1 MVRKGLITVLMAV
14 CLIFP
19 MGIQATAAEPY
30 DGTISTTYI
39 TIFRDVAAKISP
51 FDDYV
56 FYRSNQYEYTLVS
69 GDLRLDADRITAD
82 AVTIYTINTDNSY
95 NSTYSYTVS
104 NGGSFS
110 LDVGD
115 NLVYSNLGNYPDLI
129 ERNSY
134 ETMAL
139 LVGFCVALGMF
150 IIRPL
155 YNFVLRLKYT

>member
-19 MGIQATAAEPY
+19 LGIQATAAEPY
-30 DGTISTTYI
+30 EGTISTTYI
-39 TIFRDVAAKISP
+39 TIFRDIAAKISP

-56 FYRSNQYEYTLVS
+56 FYRSNQNDYTLVC
-69 GDLRLDADRITAD
+69 GDLRLDADRITAE
-82 AVTIYTINTDNSY
+82 AVTIYTINADNSY
-95 NSTYSYTVS
+95 NSTYRYTVS

-110 LDVGD
+110 LDVGE

-134 ETMAL
+134 ETTAI
-139 LVGFCVALGMF
+139 LVVLCVALAMF
-150 IIRPL
+150 IIYRI
-155 YNFVLRLKYT
+155 YSFVLRLKYT